1 MRTAVFLLAASACW
15 LSNAAQAQD
24 APSLGDVAR
33 QARQQKQQKE
43 AQSKPGSGKSA
54 DSDAQAGGA
63 STESAGST
71 AHVISNENLFEHTR
85 AIAAAK
91 PDVDRGKQD
100 NASNADDQKERAEQ
114 IKSAIQSQKA
124 AIASLK
130 EQIESVSNSIHY
142 AGGNCVANCAQ
153 WNERQKQ
160 KQDEV
165 ETMKSQ
171 LEEQEKRLEDMQES
185 ARKQGFGS
193 SVYEP

>member
-15 LSNAAQAQD
+15 WSNAAQAQES
-24 APSLGDVAR
+24 PSLGDVAR
-33 QARQQKQQKE
+33 QSRQQKLQKE
-43 AQSKPGSGKSA
+43 AQSKAVSRKAA
-54 DSDAQAGGA
+54 DSDAQN
-63 STESAGST
+63 SSESADSKA
-71 AHVISNENLFEHTR
+71 AHVISNENLFQHTSPL
-85 AIAAAK
+85 AGSK
-91 PDVDRGKQD
+91 PSLDGEKQD
-100 NASNADDQKERAEQ
+100 NSSNSNDQQERAEQ
-114 IKSAIQSQKA
+114 IKSAIQSQKG